1 MSWEKVKLGEV
12 IKHRKGSIL
21 IDDEKEYKLCRVQL
35 HRRGV
40 VLREIIKGSAIRTK
54 KQQVCKAGD
63 FLVAEMDA
71 KVGGYGFVPKNLEGA
86 IVSSHYFLFEL
97 DESKI
102 NPKYLEV
109 VSQLQIL
116 QDQIKAVGST
126 NYAAIRPV
134 NVLNWEIPI
143 TDIEHQNKIVELFE
157 TTKEKGNSLSTEL
170 THQLDLVKKLR
181 QQFLQE
187 AVQGK
192 LIKNGEWTIENGE
205 NTEGVE
211 ETRLGN
217 FESSPNV
224 TPAADETG
232 AQLLARIK
240 AEKAKTGKKEKPL
253 PLIKEDEIP
262 FEIPDN
268 WVWCRLGEICS
279 KITDGFH
286 NTPPKSKNGFPYIAA
301 THVKSEKIDWKN
313 CDYVEEKYHREL
325 FLKASPVRGE
335 VLVVNIGA
343 GCATPAIIDVD
354 YEFSF
359 KNVAILKFNQQL
371 IFNQYLYFF
380 FLLTRPYIYK
390 ELTKGGLQPFLSL
403 KILNEIL
410 IPLPPLSIQAQIVAK
425 VEELMGLCDA
435 LEASIQDSKGVNEAL
450 LQQVLREALAG

>member
-1 MSWEKVKLGEV
+1 MYALK
-12 IKHRKGSIL
+12 RN
-21 IDDEKEYKLCRVQL
+21 
-35 HRRGV
+35 
-40 VLREIIKGSAIRTK
+40 
-54 KQQVCKAGD
+54 D
-63 FLVAEMDA
+63 FLSYVNSVTKGM
-71 KVGGYGFVPKNLEGA
+71 KMPRLGTNEG
-86 IVSSHYFLFEL
+86 
-97 DESKI
+97 
-102 NPKYLEV
+102 
-109 VSQLQIL
+109 QLAL
-116 QDQIKAVGST
+116 
-126 NYAAIRPV
+126 
-134 NVLNWEIPI
+134 IPLPPLS
-143 TDIEHQNKIVELFE
+143 EQEKIVEFLNDFE
-157 TTKEKGNSLSTEL
+157 NENLKEDGYYFNEKVEQKVITLHEAQLKGSEISTEL

-192 LIKNGEWTIENGE
+192 LIRNEDWGLGVE
-205 NTEGVE
+205 NTV
-211 ETRLGN
+211 
-217 FESSPNV
+217 
-224 TPAADETG
+224 ETG
-232 AQLLARIK
+232 AQLLDRIK

-253 PLIKEDEIP
+253 PPIKDDEIP
-262 FEIPDN
+262 FDIPDN
-268 WVWCRLGEICS
+268 WVWCRLGEVCN

-286 NTPPKSKNGFPYIAA
+286 NTPPKSKSGFPYIAA
-301 THVKSEKIDWKN
+301 THVKSEKIDWEN

-371 IFNQYLYFF
+371 VFNQYLYFF

-403 KILNEIL
+403 KILNEIS
-410 IPLPPLSIQAQIVAK
+410 IPLPPLSIQAQIVSK

-435 LEASIQDSKGVNEAL
+435 LEAGIRVSKEVNEQL